1 MRREKKKLV
10 PRGWM
15 IGNPYSTRLGTLT
28 IHQTEQV
35 IEKSPQSLK
44 RYHSLN
50 NTPALRNEGRE
61 ETVK

>member
-1 MRREKKKLV
+1 
-10 PRGWM
+10 M

-28 IHQTEQV
+28 IHQTEQL

-61 ETVK
+61 ETEKW

>member
-1 MRREKKKLV
+1 
-10 PRGWM
+10 M
-15 IGNPYSTRLGTLT
+15 IGNPYSTRLGTQT
-28 IHQTEQV
+28 IHQTEQL